1 MRWIGVVNMA
11 LAGMILVAIAFFLI
25 GRTEEE
31 PLFVCSRP
39 VQKELPKSPFTG
51 SEDFFQG
58 IEEGILS
65 LKWVP
70 PQMQLPDLRH
80 DLVYYGKNSR
90 PDSVAGKASFHL
102 VLRES
107 GERALVRQEEK
118 IYLVYQGNYSPK
130 IIKHSN
136 GKPVVNPGVNPNAH
150 ATGALWGDEPFQENK
165 SLHESKQGAGSSYVF
180 SPGNQPTPLWL
191 EVKSASE
198 QTLEVRVSML
208 DEKGV
213 LVTSPT
219 EWRSFHLQAQEFP
232 KSQLIGWELGGYRVD
247 TTLLVRQKARWV
259 GGDLFLEMHGGDDFA
274 YVFGKE
280 RIDFLDSTDPYSC
293 FVSEGESLVWEGG
306 RWRRAETIDNSQSLP
321 LLFVKKIDEKIMTFE
336 LWDTEGKGKNI
347 LSLIR
352 AKDHIAKPSMAYEM
366 KFVGA
371 KTWAQFI
378 VENRSGE
385 RMTLKLH
392 DWLVLT
398 SEGWAKLDTPEK
410 IDAYVGH
417 RLTGPLFVL
426 DKMAKHNG
434 HQVLVGHLFN
444 TTRTEVQEVELTS
457 ATTNSLANFYR
468 HMPKTPPLL
477 PSPSQVILEGGVE

>member
-11 LAGMILVAIAFFLI
+11 LAGMILLAVAFFLI
-25 GRTEEE
+25 GKTEEE
-31 PLFVCSRP
+31 PLFVYSRP
-39 VQKELPKSPFTG
+39 VQKELPKSSFAE

-58 IEEGILS
+58 IEEGIFS

-70 PQMQLPDLRH
+70 PQMQLPDLRQ
-80 DLVYYGKNSR
+80 DLGFYGKNSR
-90 PDSVAGKASFHL
+90 PDSLTGKASFHL
-102 VLRES
+102 TLRES
-107 GERALVRQEEK
+107 GERALVRQGEK
-118 IYLVYQGNYSPK
+118 IYLVYQGNYSPRILK
-130 IIKHSN
+130 QSTCA
-136 GKPVVNPGVNPNAH
+136 KPSQSAGVCAIWGEEDKSPN
-150 ATGALWGDEPFQENK
+150 EP
-165 SLHESKQGAGSSYVF
+165 KQGPQSSYGF

-191 EVKSASE
+191 EVQSTSD

-213 LVTSPT
+213 LVTSPS
-219 EWRSFHLQAQEFP
+219 EWRSFHLQAHEFP
-232 KSQLIGWELGGYRVD
+232 KSQLMGWELGGYRVD

-280 RIDFLDSTDPYSC
+280 RIDFLDSTEPYSC
-293 FVSEGESLVWEGG
+293 FVSEGESLVWYAG
-306 RWRRAETIDNSQSLP
+306 RWRRPDTVENSQILP
-321 LLFVKKIDEKIMTFE
+321 LLVVKKIDDKIMTFE

-347 LSLIR
+347 LNLIR
-352 AKDHIAKPSMAYEM
+352 AKDHAPKPSMAYEM

-417 RLTGPLFVL
+417 RLIGPLFVL

-468 HMPKTPPLL
+468 HMPKAPPIL
-477 PSPSQVILEGGVE
+477 PSPSHVTLEGGSE

>member
-1 MRWIGVVNMA
+1 MA
-11 LAGMILVAIAFFLI
+11 LAGMILLAVAFFLI

-31 PLFVCSRP
+31 TLFVSSRP
-39 VQKELPKSPFTG
+39 VQKELPKSPFAE

-70 PQMQLPDLRH
+70 PQMQLPDLRQA
-80 DLVYYGKNSR
+80 LSFYGKNSR
-90 PDSVAGKASFHL
+90 PDSIAGKASFHL
-102 VLRES
+102 SLRES
-107 GERALVRQEEK
+107 GERALVKQNEK
-118 IYLVYQGNYSPK
+118 IYLVYQGNDSPK
-130 IIKHSN
+130 FFKQSTSLKQ
-136 GKPVVNPGVNPNAH
+136 GLQTPGAC
-150 ATGALWGDEPFQENK
+150 AGWGDETPHEN
-165 SLHESKQGAGSSYVF
+165 SPGPRSSYAF

-191 EVKSASE
+191 EVQGIGD

-213 LVTSPT
+213 LVTSPS

-232 KSQLIGWELGGYRVD
+232 KSQLMGWELGGYRVD

-259 GGDLFLEMHGGDDFA
+259 GSDVFLEMHGGEDFD

-280 RIDFLDSTDPYSC
+280 RIDFLDSKDPYSC
-293 FVSEGESLVWEGG
+293 FVSEGESLVWDAG
-306 RWRRAETIDNSQSLP
+306 RWRRADTVVNSQSLP
-321 LLFVKKIDEKIMTFE
+321 LLVVKKIDEKIMTFE

-352 AKDHIAKPSMAYEM
+352 AKDHVPKPSMAYEM

-385 RMTLKLH
+385 RITLKLH
-392 DWLVLT
+392 DWLLLT

-410 IDAYVGH
+410 IDAYVGN

-468 HMPKTPPLL
+468 HMPKSPPIL
-477 PSPSQVILEGGVE
+477 PSPPQVTLEGGIE

>member
-1 MRWIGVVNMA
+1 MRWIGVVNIA
-11 LAGMILVAIAFFLI
+11 LAGMILLAIAFFLI

-31 PLFVCSRP
+31 LLIVCPRP
-39 VQKELPKSPFTG
+39 IQKELPKSPFAG

-70 PQMQLPDLRH
+70 PQMQLPDLRQ
-80 DLVYYGKNSR
+80 DLGFYGKNAR
-90 PDSVAGKASFHL
+90 PDSLAGKASFHL
-102 VLRES
+102 TLRES
-107 GERALVRQEEK
+107 GERALVRQGER
-118 IYLVYQGNYSPK
+118 IYLVYQGNYSTK
-130 IIKHSN
+130 ILKQST
-136 GKPVVNPGVNPNAH
+136 GLKQSSQNARTC
-150 ATGALWGDEPFQENK
+150 AIWGDESTN
-165 SLHESKQGAGSSYVF
+165 ESRQGPRSSYVF

-191 EVKSASE
+191 ELQSVGD

-213 LVTSPT
+213 LVTSPS

-232 KSQLIGWELGGYRVD
+232 KSQLMGWELGGHRVD

-259 GGDLFLEMHGGDDFA
+259 GADLFLEMHGGEDFA
-274 YVFGKE
+274 FVFGKE
-280 RIDFLDSTDPYSC
+280 RIDFLDSTEPYSC
-293 FVSEGESLVWEGG
+293 FVSEGESLVWEAG
-306 RWRRAETIDNSQSLP
+306 RWRRADTVENSQSLP
-321 LLFVKKIDEKIMTFE
+321 LLVVKKIDEKIMTFE

-352 AKDHIAKPSMAYEM
+352 AKDHTAKPTMAYEM

-417 RLTGPLFVL
+417 RLNGPLFVL

-468 HMPKTPPLL
+468 HMPKAPPILL
-477 PSPSQVILEGGVE
+477 SPSQLTLEGGIE